1 MKKNSSLKLVLA
13 IIGGVVVLG
22 SLVVAVVHF
31 WDDLKKLCPCCKCKD
46 DAENL
51 EEPEAPEEDLSD
63 FEDIAE

>member
-1 MKKNSSLKLVLA
+1 MKKNGSLKLVLA

-51 EEPEAPEEDLSD
+51 E
-63 FEDIAE
+63 